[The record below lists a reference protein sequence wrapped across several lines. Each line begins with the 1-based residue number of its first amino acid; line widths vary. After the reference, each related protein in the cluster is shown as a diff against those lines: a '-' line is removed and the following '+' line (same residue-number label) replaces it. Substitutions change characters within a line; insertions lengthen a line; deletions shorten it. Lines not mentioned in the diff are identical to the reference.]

1 MDESDQT
8 LRCVINSSMDTDVT
22 GVSKRGE
29 VVSPLALRVNPAIAI
44 KQSTCELLKEEEG
57 KGDSVEFLVAEGKVL
72 FIPQTKSFEQL

>member
-29 VVSPLALRVNPAIAI
+29 GAPPLALIVYPAIAI
-44 KQSTCELLKEEEG
+44 KQSTCELVKEEEV
-57 KGDSVEFLVAEGKVL
+57 KDDSVEVLVAEGKVL
-72 FIPQTKSFEQL
+72 FIPQTKSSEQL

>member
-29 VVSPLALRVNPAIAI
+29 GAAPLA
-44 KQSTCELLKEEEG
+44 CELVKEEEG
-57 KGDSVEFLVAEGKVL
+57 KGDSVEILVEEGKVL
-72 FIPQTKSFEQL
+72 FITQAKNS